1 MLTISTAYVRIT
13 VEKCLPIYFLPT
25 IKVRHAFLKKK
36 KKNSRKNL
44 KKKYLKGQK
53 NHEIKQAL

>member
-1 MLTISTAYVRIT
+1 
-13 VEKCLPIYFLPT
+13 
-25 IKVRHAFLKKK
+25 LKKK